1 MDFRKRIITA
11 FALLTLFTIIAFV
24 LQVYIEGETMAVT
37 GEATPLPLAQSVIT
51 LAGADFLYGPQDW
64 RPYAVPLSLNTLPG
78 TPEGH
83 EWYFC
88 FVLLND
94 TPYGGNPALFR
105 RQAVSVN
112 YTFEN
117 LAGTAAFYPYGTTTL
132 PVTSRTSRQD
142 GYGSSGYTV
151 TGTAP
156 AGDAAPKAAP
166 LERSNLVRARL
177 ANTKGLGPDEIA
189 AGTID
194 LWFPSEGG
202 GQDALHLTTDLDK
215 RKGEI
220 VTGAPA
226 SGRFYVTH
234 TGGSR
239 LNLVC
244 LLVAVD
250 RPQPDTFCL
259 RLETSPAEA
268 AW

>member
-1 MDFRKRIITA
+1 
-11 FALLTLFTIIAFV
+11 
-24 LQVYIEGETMAVT
+24 
-37 GEATPLPLAQSVIT
+37 
-51 LAGADFLYGPQDW
+51 
-64 RPYAVPLSLNTLPG
+64 VPHSLNTLPD

-88 FVLLND
+88 FVLHND

-117 LAGTAAFYPYGTTTL
+117 LAGTAAVYPYGTTTL

-156 AGDAAPKAAP
+156 AGDAAPQAAP

-177 ANTKGLGPDEIA
+177 ANTKGLGPEEIA

-194 LWFPSEGG
+194 L
-202 GQDALHLTTDLDK
+202 K

-244 LLVAVD
+244 LLIAVD
-250 RPQPDTFCL
+250 RPQPENFSL